1 MDHERGAFK
10 VKRLVLAW
18 FRIAVRKIRAV
29 KIANMTKICLSNI
42 PFADDA
48 CIGAV
53 QQLSSDRGFV
63 LVQPKFNSK
72 TIDLSPLS
80 TVAWFLRFR

>member
-10 VKRLVLAW
+10 VEGLVLAW
-18 FRIAVRKIRAV
+18 FRIALRKIRAV

-42 PFADDA
+42 PFANDA

-53 QQLSSDRGFV
+53 
-63 LVQPKFNSK
+63 
-72 TIDLSPLS
+72 
-80 TVAWFLRFR
+80 